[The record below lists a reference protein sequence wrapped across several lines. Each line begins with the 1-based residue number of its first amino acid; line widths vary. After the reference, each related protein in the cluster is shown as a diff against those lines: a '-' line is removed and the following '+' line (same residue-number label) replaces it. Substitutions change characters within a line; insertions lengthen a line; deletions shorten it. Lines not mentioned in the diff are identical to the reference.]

1 MKYQQHHSSKITAA
15 GARLAGGS
23 TAPRRSRQGGDSQV
37 RRCTYPAL
45 PALRRA
51 AAPPAPPAPGGQ
63 EAGDEWG

>member
-37 RRCTYPAL
+37 RHPAL

-51 AAPPAPPAPGGQ
+51 AAPPAPPAPGGTRGGRP
-63 EAGDEWG
+63 AKV